1 MLQLLLFMLVTVII
15 FVLIGAFII
24 LRYTKQLKADA
35 RQCAK
40 EAEHLHKKLGMLTD
54 PSHLFND
61 EELHQIKRE
70 YTPLLRRVYQLYDN
84 PFISNDYL
92 NDLGLEDFIDERKHL
107 NHFQLMNNKKK
118 KKSNEP

>member
-1 MLQLLLFMLVTVII
+1 MLVTVII

-24 LRYTKQLKADA
+24 FRYAKQLKADA

-40 EAEHLHKKLGMLTD
+40 EAKHLHKKLGMLTD

-107 NHFQLMNNKKK
+107 NHFQLMNNQSQE
-118 KKSNEP
+118 KSNEP